1 MHEDTW
7 HLVSKVKYYMDSG
20 SVSSITIQKGKNIV
34 YWLIVVEKTMAINQ
48 KAVWFIHLCMLIR
61 ELARNSIAGLDH
73 EYDVNILLCRDCTVS
88 CINVLYIV
96 QVQLSAESKVNSRWN
111 TRKISD
117 KTSTRLVVNNA

>member
-1 MHEDTW
+1 MICQKELVSAHSSQPISETVWIIMHEDTW

-88 CINVLYIV
+88 FRC
-96 QVQLSAESKVNSRWN
+96 S
-111 TRKISD
+111 
-117 KTSTRLVVNNA
+117 